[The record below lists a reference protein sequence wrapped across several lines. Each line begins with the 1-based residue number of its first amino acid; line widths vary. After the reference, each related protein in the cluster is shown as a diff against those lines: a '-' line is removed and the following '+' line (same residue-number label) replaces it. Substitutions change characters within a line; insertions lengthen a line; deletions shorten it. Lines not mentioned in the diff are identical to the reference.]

1 MKGST
6 FVWLAVVALLLALL
20 MRKPTVTSTITYG
33 EPIEEGT

>member
-6 FVWLAVVALLLALL
+6 FVWLSLAALLVALL
-20 MRKPTVTSTITYG
+20 MRKPVVTSTITYG